1 MLRSII
7 FLFISFLISLPTSAR
22 DSCEWP
28 FRTQLKFSGNITA
41 SNQVKVVINSNS
53 LNSNYDWSED
63 GRDLRVFEQDDFSSV
78 EPQTEL
84 SFWID
89 SWDATNKTA
98 TIWIKTQDNST
109 NPSLYLFY
117 GNSEAPKKANT
128 PLTFTQPGIRFHTRN
143 STANPRNL
151 VAARSAFN
159 ASNDNNI
166 NYGCSYIT
174 DFTRITNRS
183 QLRTGSS
190 SVYRTASI
198 NFGAFSESYFEANES
213 GIWQFRYGADF
224 GRGGGLYVDGKILEE
239 QWTDDLWWANNWGTG
254 TRTDNDN
261 EILRGSIDL
270 STGYHKLEVLG
281 FEGGNDGG
289 ITVQF
294 KRPSAPADYASGWE
308 TFTTGNIPIH
318 SRSCQ
323 MEEPTYTFSDDGVCE
338 IDFKHKDNTPLPPE
352 AWVVNSP
359 RPVEFTIMN
368 QRPSTISIPDTR
380 LAITLT
386 QRIKYV
392 GYSGNDWTCGTPPDA
407 SGGSFECRYSAI
419 LTGSQDASLLTLNIQ
434 ATAVSAQNESLTAV
448 IIPRQFDT
456 DKNNNTKII
465 TLPTWELQAALSS
478 EDTCSSSGVFTR
490 IFDTSTYS
498 DNLVG
503 SNGEFDQWQ
512 AERAQYSNLYGQT
525 ILTQINNEG
534 NPFSLTNTEK
544 YFSILEANI
553 TIAEDGFYGFA
564 VDGDDAIE
572 LKINGDVISAWY
584 NGHAKNTEEN
594 FEGTVGLAKGQHRI
608 VYRHQEN
615 TGQDS
620 FYAYWRE
627 PGNSIEIIPPTAF
640 SHCQDAADIQLSMSI
655 EMQDIAAIPGSNDK
669 AIPGAVLR
677 YTLKGENKSVI
688 SSSPDSVVITQ
699 KISDNLSL
707 FVESLALGVPNTS
720 PIAFID
726 STGIESSGLSYGV
739 LSYSKDNGENFDYIP
754 SAANTDTDGYNEE
767 ITDFKLTLN
776 GSMLPKDTSAGTIPN
791 FDIIYQ
797 VKVK

>member
-1 MLRSII
+1 MLRGSF
-7 FLFISFLISLPTSAR
+7 FLFISLLLSLPTWAR

-28 FRTQLKFSGNITA
+28 FRTQLDFSGNIIA
-41 SNQVKVVINSNS
+41 SNQVKVVIGSNDLS
-53 LNSNYDWSED
+53 PDYDWSED
-63 GRDLRVFEQDDFSSV
+63 GRDLRIFEQNDFATN

-89 SWDATNKTA
+89 SWSAGSKSA
-98 TIWIKTQDNST
+98 TIWIKTKTNS
-109 NPSLYLFY
+109 SDLRLYLFY
-117 GNSEAPKKANT
+117 GNSEAPQITNT

-143 STANPRNL
+143 STANPNNL
-151 VAARSAFN
+151 VEARSAFN
-159 ASNDNNI
+159 ASDDSNI

-174 DFTRITNRS
+174 DFTGITNRS
-183 QLRTGSS
+183 QLQTGSS

-198 NFGAFSESYFEANES
+198 NFGAFSESYFEANEP

-224 GRGGGLYVDGKILEE
+224 GRGGGLYVDGVLLEE
-239 QWTDDLWWANNWGTG
+239 QWTDDLWWANNWGTWTG
-254 TRTDNDN
+254 TGSSNDN
-261 EILRGSIDL
+261 EILRGSINL
-270 STGYHKLEVLG
+270 TTGYHKLEVLG

-294 KRPSAPADYASGWE
+294 KRPSAPASYALGWE
-308 TFTTGNIPIH
+308 TFTTGSIPIH
-318 SRSCQ
+318 SRSCE
-323 MEEPTYTFSDDGVCE
+323 MEEPSYTFSNHDVCK
-338 IDFKHKDNTPLPPE
+338 INFKYNDITSTSPE
-352 AWVVNSP
+352 AWVVNTP
-359 RPVEFTIMN
+359 RPVVLAVRN
-368 QRPSTISIPDTR
+368 QRNNVVSIPDTR
-380 LAITLT
+380 LTISLT
-386 QRIKYV
+386 QNIEYV
-392 GYSGNDWTCGTPPDA
+392 GYSGNDWTCDAPPVVGA
-407 SGGSFECRYSAI
+407 GNFECLYSGI
-419 LTGSQDASLLTLNIQ
+419 LTGRQNAPLLTLDIQ
-434 ATAVSAQNESLTAV
+434 AIAAGAQNESLTAV
-448 IIPRQFDT
+448 IYPRQFDIN
-456 DKNNNTKII
+456 KVNNTKIV
-465 TLPTWELQAALSS
+465 TLPVWELQAALPST
-478 EDTCSSSGVFTR
+478 DTCASSGVFTR

-498 DNLVG
+498 DNLVD

-512 AERAQYSNLYGQT
+512 TERAQHSNLYGQT

-584 NGHAKNTEEN
+584 NGHAKSNQEN

-655 EMQDIAAIPGSNDK
+655 EMQDTAAIPGSNDK

-707 FVESLALGVPNTS
+707 FVESLALGIPNTS

-726 STGIESSGLSYGV
+726 GIGIESSGLNYGV
-739 LSYSKDNGENFDYIP
+739 LSYS
-754 SAANTDTDGYNEE
+754 DTDDSNFSYTPVLDSDGYDTK
-767 ITDFKLTLN
+767 IKYFKLTLN